1 MISARTLAATM
12 LLLAGCAPS
21 DPEGVVYGTLE
32 RHRIE
37 IPAEAYEPIT
47 EITVVEG
54 THVVAGQVLAR
65 LDATAVDLR
74 LQQARAVVTQSR
86 ERLNEL
92 ARGSRRQE
100 IVEARAAV
108 DAANAEFNAESREY
122 ERLRELMSRRL
133 ISQSVLD
140 QAQARRATARG
151 AQQQAAAR
159 LALRIEGSRV
169 EAIAQANAALEQA
182 LAQLQELEL
191 SARRHVLVAPAAA
204 QVEALPYRQGERPV
218 AGATVIV
225 LLADEPV
232 FARVYVPAEQRTNF
246 AAGARA
252 NVHIDGIPATLPGTV
267 RFISAQAAYTPYFAF
282 TRRER
287 ERLSYLAEIDV
298 KSERALPIGIPVQ
311 VTLPA
316 APTR

>member
-1 MISARTLAATM
+1 MISARSLVATL
-12 LLLAGCAPS
+12 LLLAGCTPS

-37 IPAEAYEPIT
+37 IPAEAYEPI
-47 EITVVEG
+47 IQLAVVEG

-65 LDATAVDLR
+65 LDTSAIDSR
-74 LQQARAVVTQSR
+74 LQQARAVVTQAR

-100 IVEARAAV
+100 IVEARAAL
-108 DAANAEFNAESREY
+108 DAANSEFSAESREY
-122 ERLRELMSRRL
+122 ERLRELLTRRL
-133 ISQSVLD
+133 VSQSELE
-140 QAQARRATARG
+140 QAQARRDTARG
-151 AQQQAAAR
+151 TQQQAAAR

-182 LAQLQELEL
+182 LAELQELEL
-191 SARRHVLVAPAAA
+191 SARRHVLIAPTAA

-218 AGATVIV
+218 AGAIVIV
-225 LLADEPV
+225 LLADEPA
-232 FARVYVPAEQRTNF
+232 FARVYVPAAQRPGF
-246 AAGARA
+246 APGARA
-252 NVHIDGIPATLPGTV
+252 NVHVDGIADALPGTV
-267 RFISAQAAYTPYFAF
+267 RFISAQAAYTPYFAL

-298 KSERALPIGIPVQ
+298 KSERALPVGIPVQ
-311 VTLPA
+311 VMLPA
-316 APTR
+316 APAR